1 MQHAAITFYTFKT
14 HTYVVTY
21 SQSHKIWGYLS
32 IFNTTL
38 MGTIFL
44 MNEKKKKTK
53 KKGILIH
60 SLASHHVGSV

>member
-14 HTYVVTY
+14 HTCIVTY

-38 MGTIFL
+38 KGTIFL
-44 MNEKKKKTK
+44 MKKKKK
-53 KKGILIH
+53 KE
-60 SLASHHVGSV
+60 AF